1 MDRTIEKKG
10 WSVSR
15 WAITAGLGIFAVV
28 VVWQLVSRTGTS
40 RLSVDPSRLTTAQVR
55 SGVFLDY
62 YPFDGTVQ
70 PATSVYLD
78 VEEGGRVEQIV
89 DDGGQHVEKGDLILR
104 FSNAALER
112 STIQTEGTLLYNLDV
127 QRSTQHDRVQ
137 NVHLLKE
144 TLLDLDH
151 DILDA
156 QNKDRRYSMLM
167 KEGDEAAISQ
177 EQYETQ
183 HNQIQYLRDKRAL
196 MAERIRQEDEASA
209 KEIAEAQNAID
220 SELQSLKMLDQIKK
234 SLEVRAPISGELST
248 IDAQVGQNI
257 AAGQRIGQID
267 LLDKLKVNLSI
278 DQFYI
283 SRVQVGTPGHVSLDG
298 KTWDVKIQK
307 IYPEV
312 KQNAF
317 SADAVF
323 VGETPASLKRGQTLT
338 IELTFGAPSQ
348 TLIVSKG
355 SFYQETAG
363 RWVYLLSKDGRTA
376 RKTEVHLGRQN
387 PLQVEVLDGLK
398 ESDRIITS
406 GYDTFNGVDELQ
418 FTDSINTNRGSK

>member
-10 WSVSR
+10 WSVGR
-15 WAITAGLGIFAVV
+15 WIITAGLGILAVL

-70 PATSVYLD
+70 PASSVYLD

-104 FSNAALER
+104 FSNASLER
-112 STIQTEGTLLYNLDV
+112 STIQTESQLLYNLDI

-156 QNKDRRYSMLM
+156 QNKDRRYAMLM
-167 KEGDEAAISQ
+167 KDGDEAAISQ

-209 KEIAEAQNAID
+209 KEIAEAQKSID
-220 SELQSLKMLDQIKK
+220 SELQSLKMLDDIKK
-234 SLEVRAPISGELST
+234 SMEVRAPISGELST

-257 AAGQRIGQID
+257 SAGQRIGQID
-267 LLDKLKVNLSI
+267 LLDKLKVTLSI

-312 KQNAF
+312 KQSAF

-323 VGETPASLKRGQTLT
+323 VGEAPGSLKRGQTLT

-348 TLIVSKG
+348 TLMVAKG

-363 RWVYLLSKDGRTA
+363 RWVYLVSKDGRTA

-398 ESDRIITS
+398 EGDRIITS
-406 GYDTFNGVDELQ
+406 GYDTFNSVDELK
-418 FTDSINTNRGSK
+418 FSDAINTNRGSQ

>member
-10 WSVSR
+10 WSIGR
-15 WAITAGLGIFAVV
+15 WVITTGLGILAVL
-28 VVWQLVSRTGTS
+28 VVWQLLSRTGPS

-78 VEEGGRVEQIV
+78 VEEGGRGEQIG

-248 IDAQVGQNI
+248 I
-257 AAGQRIGQID
+257 
-267 LLDKLKVNLSI
+267 
-278 DQFYI
+278 
-283 SRVQVGTPGHVSLDG
+283 
-298 KTWDVKIQK
+298 
-307 IYPEV
+307 
-312 KQNAF
+312 
-317 SADAVF
+317 
-323 VGETPASLKRGQTLT
+323 
-338 IELTFGAPSQ
+338 
-348 TLIVSKG
+348 
-355 SFYQETAG
+355 
-363 RWVYLLSKDGRTA
+363 
-376 RKTEVHLGRQN
+376 
-387 PLQVEVLDGLK
+387 
-398 ESDRIITS
+398 
-406 GYDTFNGVDELQ
+406 
-418 FTDSINTNRGSK
+418 

>member
-10 WSVSR
+10 WSGSR
-15 WAITAGLGIFAVV
+15 WAITAALAVLAVV

-89 DDGGQHVEKGDLILR
+89 DDGGQHVDKGDLILR

-112 STIQTEGTLLYNLDV
+112 STIQTESQLLYNLNQ
-127 QRSTQHDRVQ
+127 QRSTQHDRLQ
-137 NVHLLKE
+137 NVNLLKE

-156 QNKDRRYSMLM
+156 QNKDRRYATLM
-167 KEGDEAAISQ
+167 KNGDEAAISQ

-196 MAERIRQEDEASA
+196 MAERIHEEDEASA
-209 KEIAEAQNAID
+209 KEIAEAQKSID
-220 SELQSLKMLDQIKK
+220 SELQSLKMLDDIKK
-234 SLEVRAPISGELST
+234 SMEVRAPISGELST

-257 AAGQRIGQID
+257 TAGQRIGQID
-267 LLDKLKVNLSI
+267 LLDKLKVTLSI

-298 KTWDVKIQK
+298 RTWDVKIQK

-323 VGETPASLKRGQTLT
+323 VGEAPASLKRGQTLT

-348 TLIVSKG
+348 TLMVAKG

-363 RWVYLLSKDGRTA
+363 RWVYLVSIDGRSA

-398 ESDRIITS
+398 EGDRIITS
-406 GYDTFNGVDELQ
+406 GYDTFNAVDKLQ
-418 FTDSINTNRGSK
+418 FTDSINTRGSK

>member
-10 WSVSR
+10 WSIGR
-15 WAITAGLGIFAVV
+15 WVTTAGLGIVAVV

-55 SGVFLDY
+55 GGVFLDY

-70 PATSVYLD
+70 PAISVYLD
-78 VEEGGRVEQIV
+78 VEEGGRVEQIL
-89 DDGGQHVEKGDLILR
+89 DDGGQHVDKGDLILR
-104 FSNAALER
+104 FSNASLER
-112 STIQTEGTLLYNLDV
+112 STIQTESQLLYNLNQ

-137 NVHLLKE
+137 NVNLLKE

-151 DILDA
+151 QILDA
-156 QNKDRRYSMLM
+156 QNKDRRYAMLM
-167 KEGDEAAISQ
+167 KDGDAAISQ
-177 EQYETQ
+177 EEFETQ
-183 HNQIQYLRDKRAL
+183 HNQIKYLRDKRAL
-196 MAERIRQEDEASA
+196 MAERIREEDEASA
-209 KEIAEAQNAID
+209 REIAEAQKSID
-220 SELQSLKMLDQIKK
+220 SEQQSLKMLQEIEK
-234 SLEVRAPISGELST
+234 SLEVRAPIAGELST

-267 LLDKLKVNLSI
+267 LLDKLKVSLSI

-317 SADAVF
+317 TADAVF

-348 TLIVSKG
+348 TLMVSKG

-363 RWVYLLSKDGRTA
+363 RWVYLVSKDGRTA

-387 PLQVEVLDGLK
+387 PLQVEVLEGLK
-398 ESDRIITS
+398 EGDRIITS

-418 FTDSINTNRGSK
+418 FSDAINTNRGST